1 MLMILICLFVYFE
14 AKSDVLED
22 LSKTMNVS
30 RLEYSLD
37 KLIPDLKFK
46 VFDGNFDDD
55 RRYKYH
61 EKRCNIGISKID
73 FNEYKTDKEMIV
85 IGCEIFIQAQSMYNG
100 EQLSNEDI
108 SRNFKLLV
116 DERMELYADKI
127 AQSMFY
133 LLGNYGNHINISI
146 FLSKFSNQYNLSKF

>member
-1 MLMILICLFVYFE
+1 MLLILSCLFVYFE
-14 AKSDVLED
+14 VKSDVLED

-55 RRYKYH
+55 RRYEYH

-85 IGCEIFIQAQSMYNG
+85 IGCEIFIRPQSLHNG
-100 EQLSNEDI
+100 KRLSYEDR

-116 DERMELYADKI
+116 DERM
-127 AQSMFY
+127 
-133 LLGNYGNHINISI
+133 
-146 FLSKFSNQYNLSKF
+146 